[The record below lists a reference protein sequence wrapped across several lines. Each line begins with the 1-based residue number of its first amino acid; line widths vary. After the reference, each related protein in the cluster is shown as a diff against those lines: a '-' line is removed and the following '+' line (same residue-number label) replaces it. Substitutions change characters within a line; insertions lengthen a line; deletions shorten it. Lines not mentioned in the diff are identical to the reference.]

1 MTGGRSKEKF
11 YQHHL
16 KKEVQLKGHSWEEVE
31 EELKRKKQSN
41 DEKISWESM
50 AKSTLLMIDKEMF
63 V

>member
-1 MTGGRSKEKF
+1 MTGGSSGEKS

-31 EELKRKKQSN
+31 EELKRKN
-41 DEKISWESM
+41 R
-50 AKSTLLMIDKEMF
+50 AMINRSHGR